1 MMAPKDTSA
10 GARARGL
17 GALVVAYSAA
27 LAVALGVAVALRARH
42 PLLVTAAAD
51 AAATLVVFAFSV
63 RYDNSSV
70 YDPYWSVAPVP
81 IALYWASLGEGGLRR
96 AFVLFVVLAWAA
108 RLTANQ
114 LARWGGLGAEDF
126 RYAEL
131 RAKSG
136 RWYWPLS
143 LFGVHLL
150 PSAWVY
156 LGLLPIFP
164 VLAGPARPLGALDVA
179 ALVVAGGAVLLE
191 AAADLQLRRFQ
202 RSRRDPEAV
211 LDSGLW
217 ALSRHPNYLGEILFW
232 WGLWLSGVSA
242 APSWAW
248 TAVGPLA
255 ITLLFVF
262 VSIPWMDR
270 RMASR
275 HAAFAERLRAI
286 PALLPFPRRT
296 R

>member
-1 MMAPKDTSA
+1 MMASKDTSA

-17 GALVVAYSAA
+17 GALFVAYSAA
-27 LAVALGVAVALRARH
+27 LAVALGVGFALRARH

-63 RYDNSSV
+63 RHDNSSV

-81 IALYWASLGEGGLRR
+81 IALYWASLGEGGARR
-96 AFVLFVVLAWAA
+96 AAVLVLVCAWAA

-114 LARWGGLGAEDF
+114 LARWGGLGDEDF

-131 RAKSG
+131 RARSG

-143 LFGVHLL
+143 LIGVHLL
-150 PSAWVY
+150 PSAWVF

-179 ALVVAGGAVLLE
+179 ALAVAGGAVLLE
-191 AAADLQLRRFQ
+191 AAADLQLRRF
-202 RSRRDPEAV
+202 RRARRDPEAV

-232 WGLWLSGVSA
+232 WGLWLAGVSA
-242 APSWAW
+242 APSWSW